1 MRRFTLVV
9 LLGIYSLCSF
19 AQYKY
24 SYDEGKV
31 PEYVLP
37 DVLVTSKGENVTS
50 SKDWEKV
57 RRPEVLQLFS
67 KQVYGFLPQVD
78 ISASYKVLSKTTGV
92 FGGLAMRKQIEMTLS
107 NGKET
112 RKLLLLLYIPQQKQ
126 KAYPAFFV
134 YNFAGNHTIYN
145 DPDIIPSDCW
155 SGNLDIIGVKHN
167 KSSEAIRG
175 CRQGRWPLEMILS
188 RGYAIATMCYNDV
201 FPDHINGFEDS
212 VLPLMGINDRDK
224 RDDDAAGA
232 IAAWAWGMGRVM
244 DYFEQDR
251 QIDKEKVMIMGHS
264 RLGKAAL
271 WAGAIDQ
278 RFKIVYSNN
287 SGCSGAALSRR
298 KFGETVDIITTAFPH
313 WFCKNYRIYKNQ
325 EEKLPVDQ
333 HELLSLIA
341 PRPVY
346 VASAAEDLWA
356 DPKGEYL
363 SAYHA
368 GEVYQLY
375 GYDKLPDSTPP
386 SLNYPLFYRTGYHI
400 RDGKHEVTAFDWYV
414 YINYADKWL
423 K

>member
-155 SGNLDIIGVKHN
+155 CGNLDIIGVKHN

-251 QIDKEKVMIMGHS
+251 HIDKEKVIIM
-264 RLGKAAL
+264 
-271 WAGAIDQ
+271 
-278 RFKIVYSNN
+278 
-287 SGCSGAALSRR
+287 
-298 KFGETVDIITTAFPH
+298 
-313 WFCKNYRIYKNQ
+313 
-325 EEKLPVDQ
+325 
-333 HELLSLIA
+333 
-341 PRPVY
+341 
-346 VASAAEDLWA
+346 
-356 DPKGEYL
+356 
-363 SAYHA
+363 
-368 GEVYQLY
+368 
-375 GYDKLPDSTPP
+375 
-386 SLNYPLFYRTGYHI
+386 
-400 RDGKHEVTAFDWYV
+400 
-414 YINYADKWL
+414 
-423 K
+423 

>member
-155 SGNLDIIGVKHN
+155 CGNLDIIGVKHN

-287 SGCSGAALSRR
+287 SGCRDR
-298 KFGETVDIITTAFPH
+298 KSV
-313 WFCKNYRIYKNQ
+313 
-325 EEKLPVDQ
+325 V
-333 HELLSLIA
+333 
-341 PRPVY
+341 
-346 VASAAEDLWA
+346 
-356 DPKGEYL
+356 
-363 SAYHA
+363 
-368 GEVYQLY
+368 
-375 GYDKLPDSTPP
+375 
-386 SLNYPLFYRTGYHI
+386 
-400 RDGKHEVTAFDWYV
+400 
-414 YINYADKWL
+414 
-423 K
+423 